1 MHASLQTSD
10 LENATLVV
18 FGTKE
23 IEESWQYVCVIFRFI
38 RTVVTKYHK

>member
-1 MHASLQTSD
+1 MHASLQTSG

-23 IEESWQYVCVIFRFI
+23 IEDKLTICLCYFQIY
-38 RTVVTKYHK
+38 